1 MDSPA
6 ARYWVRALSMEKSHS
21 AEPFRAAVETPS
33 PERVKAEERSWSA
46 VLSASERE
54 APLLGVALTKEV
66 ESRPVSVSYTHLTL
80 PTKRI
85 V

>member
-6 ARYWVRALSMEKSHS
+6 ARYWVRALSMEKFQL
-21 AEPFRAAVETPS
+21 AEPVRAALETPS

-54 APLLGVALTKEV
+54 APLLGVALMKEV
-66 ESRPVSVSYTHLTL
+66 ERLPVLARSTSL
-80 PTKRI
+80 KEMGQSC
-85 V
+85 